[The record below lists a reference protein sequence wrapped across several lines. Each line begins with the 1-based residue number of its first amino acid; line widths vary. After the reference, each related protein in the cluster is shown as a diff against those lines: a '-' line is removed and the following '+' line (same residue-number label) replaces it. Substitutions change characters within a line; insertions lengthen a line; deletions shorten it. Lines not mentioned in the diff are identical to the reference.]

1 MMETTIVIIWSLGLV
16 LALLATVVILK
27 QVSVTLRTLRH
38 ILELAT
44 HIRTAARGLAD
55 HVGAA
60 SDLAALKEPALQ
72 LREATRATAGAADAV
87 SRRLDVVAFGPRT
100 GE

>member
-1 MMETTIVIIWSLGLV
+1 METAVQVVWWIGLV

-27 QVSVTLRTLRH
+27 QVAVTLRTLRH
-38 ILELAT
+38 IHELT
-44 HIRTAARGLAD
+44 KHIRTAARGLAD

-60 SDLAALKEPALQ
+60 SQLRGLQEPAVR
-72 LREATRATAGAADAV
+72 LREATRATAAAADAL
-87 SRRLDVVAFGPRT
+87 SRRSDVLAFGPRP

>member
-1 MMETTIVIIWSLGLV
+1 METTIQVIWWIGLV
-16 LALLATVVILK
+16 LALIATVVILK

-38 ILELAT
+38 IHELAQ

-60 SDLAALKEPALQ
+60 SQLAGLKEPAVR
-72 LREATRATAGAADAV
+72 LREATGATAAAADAL
-87 SRRLDVVAFGPRT
+87 SRRSDVLAFGPRR

>member
-1 MMETTIVIIWSLGLV
+1 MMETAILVIWSIGLV

-38 ILELAT
+38 IHELAQRT
-44 HIRTAARGLAD
+44 RTAARGLAD

-60 SDLAALKEPALQ
+60 SQLAELREPAVRLG
-72 LREATRATAGAADAV
+72 EATRATTGAADAL
-87 SRRLDVVAFGPRT
+87 SRRADVLAFGPQP